1 MTFDT
6 LTIIIC
12 AALAILGILD
22 IIASPLMRRPKSQ
35 QNNDNA
41 ADSDDNTLPSVSIVL
56 AVHDGEVETE
66 RNLPLLLSQDY
77 QGEYEVIVVDESST
91 DETAEVLK
99 RLKNNHKNLYVTFI
113 PDSSHYVSRRKL
125 ALTIGVKA
133 ARHEWILF
141 TDADCHPADNQ
152 WLKAMAQHCSHDTEL
167 VLGATRY
174 DVNATDYERVERI
187 ICWWRNA
194 YEAQKR
200 DVYAYQGHNM
210 MFRRKRFI
218 EGNGFLASLKLLRGE
233 YDFLANEYG
242 KKGKAVVAD
251 SLKATMIQDA
261 PTKKSWINDHLYFI
275 ETRKYLDNGF
285 AYSFL
290 KRADTALQ
298 HINIIAQ
305 IAVLA
310 AGLST
315 QRYDMVL
322 AAALFMILTYAA
334 KVFTASKAMKDDGE
348 TIRQWKVPLL
358 VSTIMWRDIW
368 LKIKH
373 SRCDKYD
380 FYRR

>member
-1 MTFDT
+1 
-6 LTIIIC
+6 
-12 AALAILGILD
+12 
-22 IIASPLMRRPKSQ
+22 
-35 QNNDNA
+35 
-41 ADSDDNTLPSVSIVL
+41 
-56 AVHDGEVETE
+56 
-66 RNLPLLLSQDY
+66 
-77 QGEYEVIVVDESST
+77 
-91 DETAEVLK
+91 
-99 RLKNNHKNLYVTFI
+99 
-113 PDSSHYVSRRKL
+113 
-125 ALTIGVKA
+125 
-133 ARHEWILF
+133 
-141 TDADCHPADNQ
+141 
-152 WLKAMAQHCSHDTEL
+152 
-167 VLGATRY
+167 
-174 DVNATDYERVERI
+174 
-187 ICWWRNA
+187 
-194 YEAQKR
+194 
-200 DVYAYQGHNM
+200 M

-305 IAVLA
+305 ITVLA

-334 KVFTASKAMKDDGE
+334 KVFTASKAMKDAGE
-348 TIRQWKVPLL
+348 TISPWKVPLL

>member
-12 AALAILGILD
+12 AALAMLGILD

-187 ICWWRNA
+187 VCWWRNA

-290 KRADTALQ
+290 KRTDTALQ

-315 QRYDMVL
+315 QRYDMAL

-334 KVFTASKAMKDDGE
+334 KVFTASKAMKAAGE
-348 TIRQWKVPLL
+348 TISPWKVPLL
-358 VSTIMWRDIW
+358 VSTIMWRDTW

>member
-12 AALAILGILD
+12 AALAMLGILD
-22 IIASPLMRRPKSQ
+22 IIASPLIRRPKSQ

-210 MFRRKRFI
+210 MFRRKRFK
-218 EGNGFLASLKLLRGE
+218 EGNGFLGLKVL
-233 YDFLANEYG
+233 YNFLACADALGLAGLDLSAQLQCVQDGVRHTGLLCLGAAHGVMGVCSHVAALAHDESAHLVG
-242 KKGKAVVAD
+242 ISRGVCFFHDHGVAVAVGQGHGIQAD
-251 SLKATMIQDA
+251 AVTDEA
-261 PTKKSWINDHLYFI
+261 GHLCLRSCTTHAVTVEVEDIFG
-275 ETRKYLDNGF
+275 GF
-285 AYSFL
+285 ACV
-290 KRADTALQ
+290 D
-298 HINIIAQ
+298 AQ
-305 IAVLA
+305 GYEAEE
-310 AGLST
+310 
-315 QRYDMVL
+315 D
-322 AAALFMILTYAA
+322 
-334 KVFTASKAMKDDGE
+334 
-348 TIRQWKVPLL
+348 
-358 VSTIMWRDIW
+358 
-368 LKIKH
+368 
-373 SRCDKYD
+373 
-380 FYRR
+380 

>member
-12 AALAILGILD
+12 AALAMLGILD

-305 IAVLA
+305 IVNCFSLNID
-310 AGLST
+310 L
-315 QRYDMVL
+315 
-322 AAALFMILTYAA
+322 IL
-334 KVFTASKAMKDDGE
+334 
-348 TIRQWKVPLL
+348 
-358 VSTIMWRDIW
+358 
-368 LKIKH
+368 
-373 SRCDKYD
+373 
-380 FYRR
+380 

>member
-12 AALAILGILD
+12 AALAMLGILD
-22 IIASPLMRRPKSQ
+22 IIASPLIRRPKSQ

-152 WLKAMAQHCSHDTEL
+152 WLKAMAQHCSHDAEL
-167 VLGATRY
+167 VLGTTRY

-305 IAVLA
+305 ITVLA

-315 QRYDMVL
+315 QRYDMAL

-334 KVFTASKAMKDDGE
+334 KVFTASKAMKDAGE
-348 TIRQWKVPLL
+348 TISPWKVPLL

>member
-12 AALAILGILD
+12 AALAMLGILD

-187 ICWWRNA
+187 VCWWRNA

-290 KRADTALQ
+290 KRTATALL

-315 QRYDMVL
+315 QRYDMAL

-334 KVFTASKAMKDDGE
+334 KVFTASKAMKAAGE
-348 TIRQWKVPLL
+348 TISPWKVPLL